1 MAKISGSPS
10 RKKSGSRFG
19 QEPSATIVDLSLAAV
34 AKNASVVW
42 AKGDNGK
49 ITDLTLRWPTPNGLA
64 ATQEIKISYWLE
76 FPLLSEPIADALL
89 TWGADKTERTR
100 ISVIGALRTHFFP
113 YFQETSSPE
122 VSLADIDRAWLAE
135 FRVWLDKKDIKP
147 ATRSHAM
154 FAVRYLI
161 DTLKSIPKWKRGMVP
176 NLKVQ
181 HTTRGLKK
189 SQTPFAPVDA
199 STFDAMLKAAE
210 AEVAETMALLTTWWR
225 DVPPAVERE
234 RIAPSS
240 RADLCGD
247 EIKTLAALELCP
259 VSDFFTQREL
269 KANGGGGLGH
279 IISDHHGGLTRLRMY
294 RFPTPRE
301 LVPFVLLL
309 AAPTGYNTTTL
320 LELRLSDIN
329 IVDGFAGRKMRLTP
343 YKGRADAVQPKLFRL
358 DDERPFA
365 VHTLINFILAW
376 TKRARAIAEPR
387 IQDHLFLM
395 APRQSGKGVERAI
408 STYQGSPQLWY
419 QNLQL
424 FLTEHGLDSVG
435 ISAIRKTMEGVVNR
449 LFHGDIK
456 ARQVF
461 ALHASAETTHGSY
474 TTAENRQYYAE
485 KIAEIQNAQIR
496 WVATKGNADP
506 RDQGYNKLSAV
517 TLGFDC
523 LDPYD
528 SPITGQKPGRLCQA
542 YGACIAC
549 PLANVNPT
557 KPESLA
563 RLLQLQDAIQKAR
576 VQMAPKRWLS
586 VWANRLELLQRM
598 WLPQFVSSTVAM
610 AAEKLSLPPLPP
622 LE

>member
-1 MAKISGSPS
+1 
-10 RKKSGSRFG
+10 
-19 QEPSATIVDLSLAAV
+19 
-34 AKNASVVW
+34 
-42 AKGDNGK
+42 
-49 ITDLTLRWPTPNGLA
+49 
-64 ATQEIKISYWLE
+64 
-76 FPLLSEPIADALL
+76 
-89 TWGADKTERTR
+89 
-100 ISVIGALRTHFFP
+100 
-113 YFQETSSPE
+113 
-122 VSLADIDRAWLAE
+122 
-135 FRVWLDKKDIKP
+135 
-147 ATRSHAM
+147 
-154 FAVRYLI
+154 
-161 DTLKSIPKWKRGMVP
+161 
-176 NLKVQ
+176 
-181 HTTRGLKK
+181 
-189 SQTPFAPVDA
+189 
-199 STFDAMLKAAE
+199 
-210 AEVAETMALLTTWWR
+210 MALLTTWWR
-225 DVPPAVERE
+225 EVPPAVERE

-247 EIKTLAALELCP
+247 VIKTLAALELCP

-279 IISDHHGGLTRLRMY
+279 IISDHHGGLTRLRTY

-424 FLTEHGLDSVG
+424 FLAEHGLDSVG

-449 LFHGDIK
+449 LFQGDIK

-496 WVATKGNADP
+496 WAATKGNADP

-563 RLLQLQDAIQKAR
+563 RLLQLQDAIQIAR

-598 WLPQFVSSTVAM
+598 WLPQFVSHTVTM

-622 LE
+622 IE

>member
-1 MAKISGSPS
+1 M
-10 RKKSGSRFG
+10 
-19 QEPSATIVDLSLAAV
+19 
-34 AKNASVVW
+34 
-42 AKGDNGK
+42 
-49 ITDLTLRWPTPNGLA
+49 
-64 ATQEIKISYWLE
+64 
-76 FPLLSEPIADALL
+76 
-89 TWGADKTERTR
+89 
-100 ISVIGALRTHFFP
+100 
-113 YFQETSSPE
+113 
-122 VSLADIDRAWLAE
+122 
-135 FRVWLDKKDIKP
+135 
-147 ATRSHAM
+147 
-154 FAVRYLI
+154 
-161 DTLKSIPKWKRGMVP
+161 
-176 NLKVQ
+176 
-181 HTTRGLKK
+181 
-189 SQTPFAPVDA
+189 
-199 STFDAMLKAAE
+199 
-210 AEVAETMALLTTWWR
+210 TTWWR
-225 DVPPAVERE
+225 EVPPAVERE

-247 EIKTLAALELCP
+247 VIKTLAALELCP

-279 IISDHHGGLTRLRMY
+279 IISDHHGGLTRLRTY

-358 DDERPFA
+358 DDERQFA
-365 VHTLINFILAW
+365 VHTLINFIIAW
-376 TKRARAIAEPR
+376 TKRARVIAEPR

-424 FLTEHGLDSVG
+424 FLAEHGLDSVG

-496 WVATKGNADP
+496 WAATKGNADP

-563 RLLQLQDAIQKAR
+563 RLLQLQDAIQIAR

-598 WLPQFVSSTVAM
+598 WLPQFVSHTVTM

-622 LE
+622 IE

>member
-1 MAKISGSPS
+1 MAKVGGTPS

-19 QEPSATIVDLSLAAV
+19 QEPSATVVNLSSAAI
-34 AKNASVVW
+34 AKNAAVLKG
-42 AKGDNGK
+42 KGDTGQIPELK
-49 ITDLTLRWPTPNGLA
+49 LRWPTPRGIA
-64 ATQEIKISYWLE
+64 AHQEIKISYWLE
-76 FPLLSEPIADALL
+76 FPSLAQPFADALL
-89 TWGADKTERTR
+89 AWGADKTERSRT
-100 ISVIGALRTHFFP
+100 SVIGALRTHFLP
-113 YFQETSSPE
+113 YFRETANPDI
-122 VSLADIDRAWLAE
+122 SLADIDRPWLAE
-135 FRVWLDKKDIKP
+135 YRAWLDKKDVKP
-147 ATRSHAM
+147 ATRSHAIA
-154 FAVRYLI
+154 AVRYLFQS
-161 DTLKSIPKWKRGMVP
+161 LKNQPKWKHSLAT
-176 NLKVQ
+176 NLNVR

-189 SQTPFAPVDA
+189 TQTPFAPLDQP
-199 STFDAMLKAAE
+199 TFDAMLKAAE
-210 AEVAETMALLTTWWR
+210 SEALETMALLTTWWR

-234 RIAPSS
+234 RCTPSTHAELRS
-240 RADLCGD
+240 DVIR
-247 EIKTLAALELCP
+247 TLAALELCP
-259 VSDFFTQREL
+259 VTDFFTQREL

-279 IISDHHGGLTRLRMY
+279 IINDHHGGLTRLRMY

-309 AAPTGYNTTTL
+309 ATPTGYNTTTL
-320 LELRLSDIN
+320 LELRLSDIE
-329 IVDGFAGRKMRLTP
+329 IVDGFGGRKMRLSP
-343 YKGRADAVQPKLFRL
+343 YKGRADAPQPKLFRL

-365 VHTLINFILAW
+365 VHTLIKFIIAW

-408 STYQGSPQLWY
+408 ATYERSPMLWY
-419 QNLQL
+419 PNLYL
-424 FLTEHGLDSVG
+424 FLNEHGIDSVG

-496 WVATKGNADP
+496 WAATKGKADP
-506 RDQGYNKLSAV
+506 RDQGRNKVSAV

-523 LDPYD
+523 FDPFD
-528 SPITGQKPGRLCQA
+528 SPIIGQTPGRLCQA
-542 YGACIAC
+542 CGACIGC
-549 PLANVNPT
+549 PLASVTPT
-557 KPESLA
+557 SPESLA

-586 VWANRLELLQRM
+586 VWAPRLELLQRL
-598 WLPQFVSSTVAM
+598 WLPQFVSHQVIA